1 MRKRTQ
7 VAREEYAVIG
17 LGRFGSALARRLEQL
32 NHTVLGI
39 DSRPELVQT
48 LAPEITQAAILDATN
63 EAALKAVDIAAFET
77 VIVAIGDDFEACLL
91 TTAALKNLGVK
102 RVISKAN
109 NERQRDI
116 LLRVG
121 ADQVVQPEQ
130 DGGKRLA
137 DELGMPRI
145 LERLPLGPYHSL
157 GEVVVPEWLA
167 YQSLA
172 QCDLRS
178 EYQVTVLLVKRGD
191 ELIVSPPSDWV
202 LQKEDVL
209 LVLGENEAVTA
220 FGSLS

>member
-7 VAREEYAVIG
+7 VAREEYAIIG

-109 NERQRDI
+109 NEHHRDI

-145 LERLPLGPYHSL
+145 LERLPLGLNHSL

-172 QCDLRS
+172 QCDLRNQY
-178 EYQVTVLLVKRGD
+178 EVMVLLVKRGD
-191 ELIVSPPSDWV
+191 ELVVSPPPDYV
-202 LQKEDVL
+202 LQKGDVL

-220 FGSLS
+220 FGSRS